1 MALAS
6 VKRCLALDDLLLV
19 DVVRS
24 GVDDVCRFERCEPVE
39 TAKIVDTIANHID
52 QQQVVK
58 RETPFHRR
66 ESHSR
71 PTALN

>member
-1 MALAS
+1 MT
-6 VKRCLALDDLLLV
+6 DTED
-19 DVVRS
+19 
-24 GVDDVCRFERCEPVE
+24 RFDRLTPFE
-39 TAKIVDTIANHID
+39 TAKIVDTIANHTD